1 LNKSGANM
9 SKHRKRKSRLGSYLK
24 GVFYGSLV
32 GAGLAIVY
40 TPRKGEQSLELLKE
54 TAEETSQRIEE
65 FARISTQRVNELTT
79 LGADLYSEGKGLIES
94 TIEGIKEGARNFN
107 QDRS

>member
-1 LNKSGANM
+1 
-9 SKHRKRKSRLGSYLK
+9 
-24 GVFYGSLV
+24 
-32 GAGLAIVY
+32 
-40 TPRKGEQSLELLKE
+40 LKE

>member
-1 LNKSGANM
+1 M
-9 SKHRKRKSRLGSYLK
+9 SKHRKRKNRAVSYLK
-24 GVFYGSLV
+24 GVFYGSLI

-40 TPRKGEQSLELLKE
+40 SPRKGEQSLELLKE

-94 TIEGIKEGARNFN
+94 TIEGIKEGARNFTR
-107 QDRS
+107 DRS